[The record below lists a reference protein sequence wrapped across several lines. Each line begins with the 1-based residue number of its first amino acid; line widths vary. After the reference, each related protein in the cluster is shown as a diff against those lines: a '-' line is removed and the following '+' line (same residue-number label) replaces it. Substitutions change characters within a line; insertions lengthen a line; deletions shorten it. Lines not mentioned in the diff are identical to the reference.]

1 MSRREILE
9 DTGSDER
16 WLVSYADLMTLLFA
30 FFVVMYAI
38 SSVNDG
44 KYKVLSE
51 SLNKIFS
58 NPNLSSEPLQVGEPA
73 LHSAPNVIDFQETAK
88 SVDTVQGDAYTKEIE
103 DKVRERF
110 AGLLDNDQYKI
121 EATEDWVEITLPA
134 QLLFESGSARFRT
147 DTAEQV
153 ADLVAGIVDVIGG
166 LSEPVSVEG
175 FTDNIP
181 SQGGAYPSN
190 WELSAARASTVVRAL
205 EAQRIDP
212 ERLAAVGYGE
222 NFPLATNATPD
233 GRAENRRVA
242 LVIDRSQESR
252 RGRFRNTVV
261 PVVLT
266 EDDPV
271 AAELAPVTGD
281 RTEAGGLLFSNDP

>member
-1 MSRREILE
+1 M
-9 DTGSDER
+9 
-16 WLVSYADLMTLLFA
+16 
-30 FFVVMYAI
+30 
-38 SSVNDG
+38 
-44 KYKVLSE
+44 
-51 SLNKIFS
+51 
-58 NPNLSSEPLQVGEPA
+58 GEPA

>member
-9 DTGSDER
+9 DSESDER

-38 SSVNDG
+38 SSVNEG
-44 KYKVLSE
+44 KYAVLSE

-58 NPNLSSEPLQVGEPA
+58 DPNLSTEPLQVGDPA
-73 LHSAPNVIDFQETAK
+73 KHSAPNVIDFQESAT
-88 SVDTVQGDAYTKEIE
+88 SVDTAQGDSYTEEIE

-121 EATEDWVEITLPA
+121 EATEDWMEITLPA
-134 QLLFESGSARFRT
+134 QLLFESGAARFRS
-147 DTAEQV
+147 DSS
-153 ADLVAGIVDVIGG
+153 DLVDNLIRGIVDVIGP

-175 FTDNIP
+175 FTDNVP
-181 SQGGAYPSN
+181 SQGAVFPSN

-205 EAQRIDP
+205 VAARVDP

-222 NFPLATNATPD
+222 NFPVATNATPE

-242 LVIDRSQESR
+242 LVIDRTDETR
-252 RGRFRNTVV
+252 RGRFRNEIA

-266 EDDPV
+266 EEDPV
-271 AAELAPVTGD
+271 GAEIAPVTGS
-281 RTEAGGLLFSNDP
+281 RTETGGLIFSN

>member
-9 DTGSDER
+9 DSESDER

-38 SSVNDG
+38 SSVNEG

-51 SLNKIFS
+51 SLNKVFS
-58 NPNLSSEPLQVGEPA
+58 DPNLSTEPLQVGDPSE
-73 LHSAPNVIDFQETAK
+73 HSAPNVIDFQETAT
-88 SVDTVQGDAYTKEIE
+88 SVDTTQGDAYTEEIE

-121 EATEDWVEITLPA
+121 EATEDWMEITLPA
-134 QLLFESGSARFRT
+134 QLLFESGSARFRA
-147 DTAEQV
+147 DSAEQV
-153 ADLVAGIVDVIGG
+153 AALVSGIVDVIGR
-166 LSEPVSVEG
+166 LKEPVSVEG
-175 FTDNIP
+175 FTDNVP
-181 SQGGAYPSN
+181 SQGSLFPSN

-205 EAQRIDP
+205 EAQRIDSG
-212 ERLAAVGYGE
+212 RLAAVGYGE
-222 NFPLATNATPD
+222 NFPIATNATPE

-252 RGRFRNTVV
+252 RGRFRNSIV

-266 EDDPV
+266 EEDPV
-271 AAELAPVTGD
+271 AAELAPVTGN
-281 RTEAGGLLFSNDP
+281 RTEAGGLIFSNEP